1 MVNMSEM
8 LFRRHARNPVL
19 HRGNWPYQVN
29 TVFNPGAAMVDSEVL
44 LLVRVEDRRGI
55 SHLTVARSLDGASGW
70 RIDPSPVLQP
80 ETSRDEWGVED
91 PRIVWIPEKS
101 MWGVTYT
108 EYSRSGPAVGLAL
121 TADFK
126 TFDRIVVDLGP
137 PGKSA
142 DKDAALFPTRI
153 DGRWAMIHRPEVNN
167 TADMW
172 ISFSDNL
179 REWTD
184 STPFLL
190 AREGPW
196 WDAGKIGLSPPPLE
210 TPDGWLTMYHGV
222 KHTPAGSIYRLGLAL
237 LDLENPKKVL
247 YRADEWVFGP
257 EAQYEM
263 FGDVGNVVFPCGWF
277 ADDDTVYMYYGAAD
291 TAVALATANLSE
303 LLDFVKQY
311 AVRGA

>member
-1 MVNMSEM
+1 MGNVPEM

-19 HRGNWPYQVN
+19 HRGNWPYQAN
-29 TVFNPGAAMVDSEVL
+29 SVFNPAAAMVDGEVL

-55 SHLTVARSLDGASGW
+55 SHLTVARSPDGANGW
-70 RIDPSPVLQP
+70 RIEPAPALGPQA
-80 ETSRDEWGVED
+80 SRDEWGVED
-91 PRIVWIPEKS
+91 PRITWMPEKS

-121 TADFK
+121 TPDFK
-126 TFDRIVVDLGP
+126 SFDRTAVSLGP
-137 PGKSA
+137 DGKSA

-153 DGRWAMIHRPEVNN
+153 DGRWAMIHRPEIDG
-167 TADMW
+167 TADIW
-172 ISFSDNL
+172 ISFSDDL

-184 STPFLL
+184 SAAVLR

-196 WDAGKIGLSPPPLE
+196 WDAGKVGLSPPPLE

-222 KHTPAGSIYRLGLAL
+222 KRTPAGSIYRLGLAL
-237 LDLENPKKVL
+237 LDIDDPTKVL
-247 YRADEWVFGP
+247 HRADEWVFGP

-277 ADDDTVYMYYGAAD
+277 AIDDTVCMYYGAAD
-291 TAVALATANLSE
+291 TSVALATACLPE
-303 LLDFVKQY
+303 LLDFVKQ
-311 AVRGA
+311 

>member
-1 MVNMSEM
+1 MGNVPEM

-29 TVFNPGAAMVDSEVL
+29 TVFNPAAAMVDGEVL
-44 LLVRVEDRRGI
+44 LLVRAEDRRGI
-55 SHLTVARSLDGASGW
+55 SHLTVARSPDGVTGW
-70 RIDPSPVLQP
+70 RIEPAPALGP

-91 PRIVWIPEKS
+91 PRITWIPEKS
-101 MWGVTYT
+101 AWGVTYT

-121 TADFK
+121 TSDFK
-126 TFDRIVVDLGP
+126 SFDRMAISLGP
-137 PGKSA
+137 SDKLA

-153 DGRWAMIHRPEVNN
+153 DGRWAMIHRPEVNG

-172 ISFSDNL
+172 ISFSDDFH
-179 REWTD
+179 EWTD
-184 STPFLL
+184 SAPFLL

-196 WDAGKIGLSPPPLE
+196 WDAGKVGLSPPPLE

-237 LDLENPKKVL
+237 LDLEDPRKVL
-247 YRADEWVFGP
+247 RRADEWVFGP

-277 ADDDTVYMYYGAAD
+277 ADDGTVYMYYGAAD

-303 LLDFVKQY
+303 LLDFVKGQ
-311 AVRGA
+311 